1 MASMLDMIE
10 RLCGDDRPLC
20 ESILYL
26 YKHFGG
32 ASIKDALWN
41 QIEAKH
47 REGVLNRILAQK
59 GSMVP
64 VGVTF
69 VIEGAFVRIYAGHG
83 NDTQVATYNPGVGE
97 NKVERLAINIGPYV
111 GKFTSNHEINYYDMV
126 HHANKDAYYNE
137 LAYLILKKYLNVICD
152 KINTALYRHSDN
164 KQYVNKQVED
174 QMTMY
179 STDAA
184 DQPVKV

>member
-41 QIEAKH
+41 QIETKH
-47 REGVLNRILAQK
+47 KEGTLNRILAQK

-64 VGVTF
+64 VGVKF
-69 VIEGAFVRIYAGHG
+69 VVEGAYVRIYAGHG
-83 NDTQVATYNPGVGE
+83 NDTQVARYNPGVGE
-97 NKVERLAINIGPYV
+97 NRVERLTINIAPYV
-111 GKFTSNHEINYYDMV
+111 GKFTSAYDINYYDMI

-137 LAYLILKKYLNVICD
+137 LAYLILKDCFDDVCA
-152 KINTALYRHSDN
+152 KINDSLYRHSDN
-164 KQYVNKQVED
+164 KQYVNKTVED
-174 QMTMY
+174 RMTMY

-184 DQPVKV
+184 EQPVQV